1 MNLNSAYLLKF
12 VFKTIELGKLNL
24 LFTLSALKGSY
35 WVLFIGLHMRNLNS
49 AFKFKSAESA
59 LLKSIGFK
67 SIFKAALIRLDGRIL
82 NRAFLLNLVSFR
94 YGNQT
99 IFNDNNSLLNIA
111 DNFTDI
117 LMLSNIIFLSVL
129 PVPFFLVLKLACLI
143 FSLWVQIWNIWSISC
158 RIFTL
163 VV

>member
-49 AFKFKSAESA
+49 AFKFKCAESA

-82 NRAFLLNLVSFR
+82 NRAFLLNLVFFR

-117 LMLSNIIFLSVL
+117 LM
-129 PVPFFLVLKLACLI
+129 
-143 FSLWVQIWNIWSISC
+143 
-158 RIFTL
+158 
-163 VV
+163 